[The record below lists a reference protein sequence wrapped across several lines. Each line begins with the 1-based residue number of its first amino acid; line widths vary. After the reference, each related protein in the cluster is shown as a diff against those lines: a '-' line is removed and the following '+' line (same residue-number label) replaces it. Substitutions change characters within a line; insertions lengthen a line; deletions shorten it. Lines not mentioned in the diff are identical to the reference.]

1 MCVLVS
7 FHKSLSFPLTNAD
20 SMNFIFSLIL
30 LLAKECQLYDMRAL
44 YRKGEIYVHHNAKL
58 ILLME

>member
-1 MCVLVS
+1 
-7 FHKSLSFPLTNAD
+7 
-20 SMNFIFSLIL
+20 MNFIFGLIL

-44 YRKGEIYVHHNAKL
+44 YRKGEIYAHHNAKL